1 MVRNKFTD
9 LPKKDTGN
17 GGYGKLVPQID
28 KPRMSMQSFPY
39 RNSLTDPG
47 LSSEDDEP
55 IIDDA
60 ETLDRFVS
68 KVNLATVSSDPK
80 AWRSDKAAFVHNQRL
95 ALPES
100 SMPAQRTNSI
110 SPMPFRSLYKHFNGP
125 PIGGDMNQ
133 RNTTGSSFKTGTKKG
148 FASSPP
154 DIVPDEDINVF
165 DIEEDMPTDDIRAIM
180 RQSKK
185 IDILTRGQKIKR

>member
-9 LPKKDTGN
+9 LSKKDTGN
-17 GGYGKLVPQID
+17 GGYGKLVPHID

-39 RNSLTDPG
+39 RNSLTDLG
-47 LSSEDDEP
+47 LSSDDDEP
-55 IIDDA
+55 IIDDI

-68 KVNLATVSSDPK
+68 KVNLATVSSDPT
-80 AWRSDKAAFVHNQRL
+80 AWRSDRAAFVHNQRL

-100 SMPAQRTNSI
+100 SMPSQRTNSI

-125 PIGGDMNQ
+125 PRGGDMNQ

-154 DIVPDEDINVF
+154 DITPEDDINVF
-165 DIEEDMPTDDIRAIM
+165 DIEADMPTDDIRAIM